1 MKPRSPMEIWSSD
14 SIKNR
19 AALVETSVGPSVT
32 KAQDSVGGATR
43 VAGADIGA
51 AGCWEQPGP
60 WHGWPGIG
68 CEPDFD
74 TGIAEWPDGEIV
86 SPIRT

>member
-1 MKPRSPMEIWSSD
+1 MATETWFSD

-19 AALVETSVGPSVT
+19 AALVETSAEPPVT

-51 AGCWEQPGP
+51 AGRCEQPGP
-60 WHGWPGIG
+60 WHGWPGAG
-68 CEPDFD
+68 CESELDM
-74 TGIAEWPDGEIV
+74 GIAEWPDGEFV